1 VAACLARKGEQGSSV
16 DDLQSLFLH
25 TMAGDVLTP
34 WVSPAVRW
42 LEDPGR
48 LLAYKGEDQVIHL
61 TRLAERG
68 VHAVLPLTLV
78 AGYGQLYRDLLTID
92 DGDEYLGQWS
102 HLDDLILLALLASDR
117 MPSLRRF
124 SEALVGQ
131 VDKWM
136 EERQGAE
143 RSILFREW
151 IAKVGPDGSKAD
163 ELLGSIGIPL
173 SESYSK
179 TKEEAR
185 KSGYLAAFMAIILV
199 ERSIGQTPASLEFKF
214 KITNL
219 SGVEESWRDMMFWL
233 LAGEAQLCDIRCFFF
248 HLKEHCDA
256 SPERIQ
262 RVKQQ
267 FRRIRFNLLK
277 LIGRLKYCSPLGSLL
292 LSVRH
297 GLRHSGDP
305 VIGIQSI
312 RRLEESGLD
321 SPEKL
326 LSASCEQMVAAGV
339 QPKFARQIQAY
350 LKRRSR

>member
-1 VAACLARKGEQGSSV
+1 
-16 DDLQSLFLH
+16 
-25 TMAGDVLTP
+25 MAGDVLTP

-42 LEDPGR
+42 LEDSGR

-68 VHAVLPLTLV
+68 VHAVLPLSLV
-78 AGYGQLYRDLLTID
+78 AGYGQLFRDLLTID
-92 DGDEYLGQWS
+92 DRDEFLSQWS
-102 HLDDLILLALLASDR
+102 HLDDLILLSLLGSDR

-143 RSILFREW
+143 RSVLFREW

-173 SESYSK
+173 SDSYSK

-185 KSGYLAAFMAIILV
+185 KRGYMAAFWAIVLV
-199 ERSIGQTPASLEFKF
+199 ERSVGQSSASLELKF

-233 LAGEAQLCDIRCFFF
+233 LAGEAQLCDLRCFFF
-248 HLKEHCDA
+248 HLKEHCEA

-267 FRRIRFNLLK
+267 LRRIRFNLLK

-297 GLRHSGDP
+297 GLRHSGEP

-312 RRLEESGLD
+312 RRLEEAGLD

-326 LSASCEQMVAAGV
+326 LSASCEQMVEAGV